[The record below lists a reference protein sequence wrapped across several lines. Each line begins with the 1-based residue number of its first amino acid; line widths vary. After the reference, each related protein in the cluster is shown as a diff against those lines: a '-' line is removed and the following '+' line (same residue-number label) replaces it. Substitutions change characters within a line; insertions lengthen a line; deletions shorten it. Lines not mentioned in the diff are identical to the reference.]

1 MSFVQGRKLSRMTI
15 LEAVAAVLFEPQ
27 RFDATA
33 RRLMSI
39 ALEQIAH
46 QAIKSEVTEHGSNLE
61 EARRHRFDQILSA
74 FEETMFGEEKEAAE
88 KEAAEKEAAE
98 KEAAEKEAAKQKA
111 EAWARARDEAVR
123 IFVAEADNMGWKVD
137 AVALNEAVNE
147 IKQHGTQSMTRRARL
162 FELLGETPRG
172 LWSPRTGEGRKAARL
187 KGAVST
193 FAPRREPGLAN
204 VIRSVEAGGWPNPD
218 EQSGGVVLDL
228 DATLASI
235 VAMSQRLGDGSIEEQ
250 DRLLFALDCA
260 YRSFESRVNGG
271 AAYTHGPVLWLEVVE
286 RSGRLVVDLAA
297 SLARRENWALWQLA
311 RGGRKTLR
319 HTDGTWN
326 EVIVP
331 REGVE
336 RPSRYSYTRFRI
348 DENTQPSDVAL
359 LAWQLVD
366 ARLAFLGRSTLEAL
380 DAGAEIDPLQL
391 QARASWLRW
400 RLRRLRRLRRLL
412 RGPYSGRRHPPVPD
426 EFKNVLPFWY
436 ARRGQGPGRL
446 KDQVRV
452 LAAVPESQRRAL
464 VREIAERFAK
474 VHERLEKRWN
484 DAINRP
490 SEPTG

>member
-1 MSFVQGRKLSRMTI
+1 MTI

-27 RFDATA
+27 RFDRKA
-33 RRLMSI
+33 RRGMSDD
-39 ALEQIAH
+39 LEKIAH
-46 QAIKSEVTEHGSNLE
+46 RAIKSEVDERGSNLE

-74 FEETMFGEEKEAAE
+74 FEETMFGEEEEAAE
-88 KEAAEKEAAE
+88 Q
-98 KEAAEKEAAKQKA
+98 EAAKQKA

-123 IFVAEADNMGWKVD
+123 IFVAEADNMGWRVD
-137 AVALNEAVNE
+137 AAALNEAVNE
-147 IKQHGTQSMTRRARL
+147 IKQHGTESMTRRARL
-162 FELLGETPRG
+162 FELLVETPHG

-218 EQSGGVVLDL
+218 EQSEAVVLDL
-228 DATLASI
+228 DAGLASI
-235 VAMSQRLGDGSIEEQ
+235 VAMSLRFGDRSTYEQ

-260 YRSFESRVNGG
+260 CRSFESRASGG
-271 AAYTHGPVLWLEVVE
+271 AAYTHGPVLWPEVVE
-286 RSGRLVVDLAA
+286 RSGRLVVDLALGLGR
-297 SLARRENWALWQLA
+297 SKNWDLWRSA
-311 RGGRKTLR
+311 RGGREIQR
-319 HTDGTWN
+319 RVNRTWAK
-326 EVIVP
+326 VVVP
-331 REGVE
+331 REGAE
-336 RPSRYSYTRFRI
+336 RPTGRAYTHFRI
-348 DENTQPSDVAL
+348 EEQHEPIDVAL
-359 LAWQLVD
+359 LAWQRVD

-380 DAGAEIDPLQL
+380 EAGAEIEPLQGHADT
-391 QARASWLRW
+391 QK
-400 RLRRLRRLRRLL
+400 
-412 RGPYSGRRHPPVPD
+412 SGPPVPD

-436 ARRGQGPGRL
+436 ARRGQRPGRL

-474 VHERLEKRWN
+474 VHEGLEKRWN